1 LILRW
6 ILDIHSQR
14 EKPGLFCWITVAYV
28 SLSQEETADYQ
39 GESLMTKFKDGDKVK
54 VIDAPE
60 DKQHLVGKIGRVRPP
75 QGFDYDQ
82 DLVFVSF
89 DGGVRDGFAE
99 HQLEKVE

>member
-1 LILRW
+1 
-6 ILDIHSQR
+6 
-14 EKPGLFCWITVAYV
+14 
-28 SLSQEETADYQ
+28 
-39 GESLMTKFKDGDKVK
+39 MTKFKDGDKVK

-60 DKQHLVGKIGRVRPP
+60 DKHHLVGKIGRVRPP

-89 DGGVRDGFAE
+89 DGGIRDGFAE